1 MLNAPQ
7 KNLLK
12 KRLENYTRYSAM
24 GLQMGATIFLFT
36 YGGVKLDHYLNLKF
50 PVFTLT
56 LALFSVFAALW
67 YFIRDFMPKKE
78 DAKK

>member
-1 MLNAPQ
+1 MSSAPL
-7 KNLLK
+7 KNSPK

-36 YGGVKLDHYLNLKF
+36 YGGIKLDHYLNLKI

-56 LALFSVFAALW
+56 LSLFSVTGVLW
-67 YFIRDFMPKKE
+67 YFIRDFLPKKE
-78 DAKK
+78 DKKK